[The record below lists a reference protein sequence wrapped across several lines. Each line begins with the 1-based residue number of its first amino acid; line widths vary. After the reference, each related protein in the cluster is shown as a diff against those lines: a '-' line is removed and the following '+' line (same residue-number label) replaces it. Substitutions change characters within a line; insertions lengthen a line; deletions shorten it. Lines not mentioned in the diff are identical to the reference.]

1 MTIVSQIG
9 MGCLPGTT
17 SRPRAPMIAPTMI
30 AVMMPVTVTV
40 SSSTAPGAAD
50 GDPLKHECPVR
61 PRGIRRVIKP

>member
-1 MTIVSQIG
+1 MVSQIG

-40 SSSTAPGAAD
+40 SSSSAPGAAE
-50 GDPLKHECPVR
+50 GDPSEPWMPDRAAAHPPVTE
-61 PRGIRRVIKP
+61 P